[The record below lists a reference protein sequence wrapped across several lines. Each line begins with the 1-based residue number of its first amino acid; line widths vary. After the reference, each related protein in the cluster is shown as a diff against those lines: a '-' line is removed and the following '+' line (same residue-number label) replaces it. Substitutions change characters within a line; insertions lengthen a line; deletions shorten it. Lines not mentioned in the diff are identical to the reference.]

1 MQQSIYIF
9 RKKIVLFLTL
19 LVAFF
24 ATSCEDVIDVP
35 LTTAPPRLVVDASI
49 NWEKGTIGTTQK
61 IILTTSTNYYGTLI
75 PAASGAIVKVTKGDN
90 STFNFT
96 EDGTTGI
103 YNCTNFQPAIGETY
117 TLSILYKGEVYTATE
132 TMQVVP
138 KISRI
143 SQRSDG
149 GILKDQYE
157 VFFYY
162 QDVAN
167 VANYNLAR
175 FLPNYLKVPTFYAGD
190 DRFNDGKESNWNY
203 SEKDLKPGNTVAF
216 THYGI
221 SRLYFNYMSI
231 LISVAGG
238 TGGGGPFQTAPV
250 SVRGNVVNQT
260 KINNYA
266 LGYFNV
272 SETEK
277 IVYTVN

>member
-1 MQQSIYIF
+1 MKQSIYIF
-9 RKKIVLFLTL
+9 RKKIVLFMTL
-19 LVAFF
+19 LAAFF
-24 ATSCEDVIDVP
+24 TTSCEDVIDVP

-49 NWEKGTIGTTQK
+49 TWEKGTAGTTQK
-61 IILTTSTNYYGTLI
+61 IILTTSTDYYGTVI
-75 PAASGAIVKVTKGDN
+75 PAASGATVKVINRDN
-90 STFNFT
+90 TNFNFT
-96 EDGTTGI
+96 EDGITGTYI
-103 YNCTNFQPAIGETY
+103 CTNFKSTIGETY

-132 TMQVVP
+132 TMQSVP
-138 KISRI
+138 KIDGITQTSN
-143 SQRSDG
+143 G

-157 VFFYY
+157 VFFFYR
-162 QDVAN
+162 DVAN

-203 SEKDLKPGNTVAF
+203 SEKDLKPGNTLEC

-221 SRLYFNYMSI
+221 SKTYFNYMSI

-238 TGGGGPFQTAPV
+238 DGGGGPFQTAPV

-260 KINNYA
+260 KIGNYA

-272 SETEK
+272 SETEN
-277 IVYTVN
+277 IVYTIK